1 MNTDDLVLRVA
12 ALKAIKDYV
21 ETAYDE
27 ARAEVANVLKRGARM
42 PALSPI
48 DDTKIGSVTMTEP
61 KRTARISDA
70 DALAER
76 LLEDYPDLVD
86 EVYEV
91 NATSEQIRRLVFEHR
106 PEWLNKKQRIDPKV
120 VQRIRALSAEAGAPI
135 GPGGEAGYPG
145 ISVET
150 PESVLTCRSAPGALD
165 AVAALIRA
173 DRIELDGITR
183 ELPGSKDV
191 A

>member
-1 MNTDDLVLRVA
+1 MTTDDLVLRVG

-27 ARAEVANVLKRGARM
+27 ARAEVAKVLKRGARL

-61 KRTARISDA
+61 KRTARISDMG
-70 DALAER
+70 ALTER
-76 LLEDYPDLVD
+76 LLADYPDLVD

-120 VQRIRALSAEAGAPI
+120 IQRIRALSAEAGAPI
-135 GPGGEAGYPG
+135 GPGGEADYPG
-145 ISVET
+145 VVVER
-150 PESVLTCRSAPGALD
+150 PEPVVTCRSAPGALD

-173 DRIELDGITR
+173 GRIGLDGITR